1 MSKPYQ
7 FSLLLSLL
15 LMSSGM
21 AVAQSK
27 ETTIKDFTWFD
38 KQHMKSQ
45 REIVEDLARRNFGSG
60 FSGDKRDLKLIQR
73 IIDKS
78 LIKRDDIIK
87 LQALGAILGD
97 VLVEQEKLEWKAYE
111 DPKGRSRAVCVKD
124 TQHCLFP
131 ITMLS
136 RRIKVGLMPRVND
149 VYARAADIISG
160 YKAKNPY
167 DAVNHKKY
175 KPGT

>member
-1 MSKPYQ
+1 MSKPYK

-15 LMSSGM
+15 MMSSGL

-27 ETTIKDFTWFD
+27 DTTIEDFSWFD

-60 FSGDKRDLKLIQR
+60 FSGQKRDLELIQR

-78 LIKRDDIIK
+78 LIKRDDLIK

-97 VLVEQEKLEWKAYE
+97 VLVEQEKLEWKSYE
-111 DPKGRSRAVCVKD
+111 DRMGRSRAVCVKD
-124 TQHCLFP
+124 TEHCLFP

-136 RRIKVGLMPRVND
+136 RRMKVGLMPRVRD
-149 VYARAADIISG
+149 VYARATDMISG

-167 DAVNHKKY
+167 DASNHKKY